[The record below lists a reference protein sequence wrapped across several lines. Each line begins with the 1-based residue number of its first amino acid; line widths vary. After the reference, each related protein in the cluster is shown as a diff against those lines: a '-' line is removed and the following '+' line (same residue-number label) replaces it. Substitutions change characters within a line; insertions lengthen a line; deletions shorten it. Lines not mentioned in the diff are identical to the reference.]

1 MYEVRQSD
9 KPLRKE
15 LIKYKI
21 LASLLALSLNAV
33 AAQQNLDLPSCDL
46 QGQREL
52 VGEISG
58 KIIDTRQAHI
68 SVRANVLS
76 ADIGTTRKARRITQS
91 EAEQMIKSIEAIRQ
105 QTDRF
110 VEEQGFL
117 SAAEK
122 ASFER
127 EFDTIAMQLCK

>member
-1 MYEVRQSD
+1 M
-9 KPLRKE
+9 
-15 LIKYKI
+15 KYKI